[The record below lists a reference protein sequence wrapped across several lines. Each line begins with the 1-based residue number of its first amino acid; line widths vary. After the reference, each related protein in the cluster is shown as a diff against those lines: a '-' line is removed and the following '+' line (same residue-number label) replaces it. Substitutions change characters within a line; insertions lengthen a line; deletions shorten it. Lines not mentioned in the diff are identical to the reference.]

1 MMNYMKEINAFHT
14 QNMFDPLSGSAVAL
28 WSVLMHVN
36 NLCGWKKEFTVAATQ
51 LQTMAGLKSTTFKAA
66 RKELQEK
73 GRIIVTSRGAN
84 RAAMYQMISQ
94 QMDYTQEVINDSGKA
109 IHKTKHIPACTP
121 TYNEANQPF
130 NTEARTHTSQ
140 ENYPPKNAP
149 TSLAD
154 STNSHI
160 ADQCSNHITDHPT
173 VLTNDHTPD
182 PFFKQDSGKQKQD
195 NTTTTTDAIRFYQE
209 NFGIPSPFI
218 MEDIL
223 SWTKD
228 VSELL
233 VLHAMKLALEQ
244 DKTTWRYVK
253 GILQAWVKKNI
264 TTVDA
269 AIAEE
274 QAYRNKQHTFATSRM
289 PPTTE
294 VIPDWFKKQKQ
305 QEAKRKTETR
315 AATTPKKDH
324 AEEQRELEALLA
336 KYAGSVT

>member
-1 MMNYMKEINAFHT
+1 MMNYMKEINAFHI

-51 LQTMAGLKSTTFKAA
+51 LQTMAGLKSTAFKLA

-94 QMDYTQEVINDSGKA
+94 QMDYTQEDIRETDEA
-109 IHKTKHIPACTP
+109 IHKTKHIPVSTP
-121 TYNEANQPF
+121 TYSEADQPS
-130 NTEARTHTSQ
+130 NTEARAHSPK
-140 ENYPPKNAP
+140 ENFSPKSTP

-154 STNSHI
+154 FTNSHI
-160 ADQCSNHITDHPT
+160 ADKCTNYNDDHNHAHT
-173 VLTNDHTPD
+173 LDHTPD

-195 NTTTTTDAIRFYQE
+195 NTTATTDAIRFYQE

-223 SWTKD
+223 SWSKD
-228 VSELL
+228 VSEPL
-233 VLHAMKLALEQ
+233 VLYAMKLALEQ

-253 GILQAWVKKNI
+253 AILQAWAKKNI

-269 AIAEE
+269 AINEE
-274 QAYRNKQHTFATSRM
+274 QAYRNKQHTFVTSRM
-289 PPTTE
+289 SSTTE

-305 QEAKRKTETR
+305 QEAKRKTETS
-315 AATTPKKDH
+315 ASTVKKDP

-336 KYAGSVT
+336 KYAGSGT

>member
-73 GRIIVTSRGAN
+73 DRIIVRSRGAN

-94 QMDYTQEVINDSGKA
+94 QMDYAQEEINESEEVIHKA
-109 IHKTKHIPACTP
+109 KPIPVSTKTLCGADRLP
-121 TYNEANQPF
+121 
-130 NTEARTHTSQ
+130 NTETRTRTTL
-140 ENYPPKNAP
+140 ENIPPKS
-149 TSLAD
+149 TSNNPAAF
-154 STNSHI
+154 TNSHN
-160 ADQCSNHITDHPT
+160 ADQCSNYIT
-173 VLTNDHTPD
+173 DHTPD
-182 PFFKQDSGKQKQD
+182 PFFKQDNTKQKHD
-195 NTTTTTDAIRFYQE
+195 NTTTTTDSIRFYQE

-218 MEDIL
+218 MENIL

-228 VSELL
+228 LSEPL

-253 GILQAWVKKNI
+253 GILQAWTKKNI

-274 QAYRNKQHTFATSRM
+274 QAYRNKQHAFVTPRM
-289 PPTTE
+289 QPTTE
-294 VIPDWFKKQKQ
+294 VIPDWFVKQKQ
-305 QEAKRKTETR
+305 QEAKRKAETR
-315 AATTPKKDH
+315 TAIAKKDP
-324 AEEQRELEALLA
+324 AQEQRDLEALLA